1 MKNAV
6 LITIGDEI
14 LSGNT
19 IDTNSNFI
27 ATQLKNIGFKVVQI
41 FTISD
46 EIETIK
52 KTLKSAFE
60 LGDLVITTGGL
71 GPTKDDKT
79 KKAFAE
85 FFNDTLVS
93 DAETLEHL
101 KQLLIKRNREHL
113 FDINLPQAEILS
125 KSKVFQNHNGTA
137 PSLMVEENGKI
148 AICLP
153 GVPYEVK
160 PLIKN
165 QIIPFLQEKFE
176 QNFIVSR
183 IISVVNFPESLLSE
197 TIETWELALP
207 STISLSYLPIAN
219 RVKLRLTATGKN
231 EELLNQQLDEEITKL
246 KPLIQDNIIAEN
258 GDSIEE
264 ILHDLLISKNLTIS
278 SAESCTGGELSH
290 LIISVSGSSN
300 YFLGGICTY
309 QTQKKTEILGV
320 SEKLIQ
326 EKTVVSEEVAQ
337 AMSLGCQKLF
347 KTDISLS
354 TTGVAGPNSDEFNS
368 RVGLVYYSVRVQN
381 FEKTFKLYLPHLE
394 RKDFMNFVSMK
405 VLQDLVEILV
415 KEKFD

>member
-52 KTLKSAFE
+52 KTLKSAFG

-101 KQLLIKRNREHL
+101 RQLLIKRNREHL
-113 FDINLPQAEILS
+113 FDINLPQADILS
-125 KSKVFQNHNGTA
+125 KSKVFQNYNGTA

-176 QNFIVSR
+176 QNFIISR

-231 EELLNQQLDEEITKL
+231 EEILNQQLDEEITKL
-246 KPLIQDNIIAEN
+246 KPLIQENIISEN

-278 SAESCTGGELSH
+278 TAESCTGGELSH
-290 LIISVSGSSN
+290 LITSVSGSSN

-320 SEKLIQ
+320 SESLIQ

-347 KTDISLS
+347 KTDIALS
-354 TTGVAGPNSDEFNS
+354 TTGVAGPNSDEFES
-368 RVGLVYYSVRVQN
+368 EIGTGFYSIRVQN

-405 VLQDLVEILV
+405 VLQDLIEILI
-415 KEKFD
+415 KEKV

>member
-1 MKNAV
+1 M
-6 LITIGDEI
+6 
-14 LSGNT
+14 
-19 IDTNSNFI
+19 
-27 ATQLKNIGFKVVQI
+27 QI

-60 LGDLVITTGGL
+60 LGNLVITTGGL

-85 FFNDTLVS
+85 FFNDSLVS

-101 KQLLIKRNREHL
+101 RQLLIKRKREHL
-113 FDINLPQAEILS
+113 FDINLPQADILS

-165 QIIPFLQEKFE
+165 QIIPYLQEKFE

-231 EELLNQQLDEEITKL
+231 EEILNQQLDEEITKL
-246 KPLIQDNIIAEN
+246 KPLIQDNIISEN

-278 SAESCTGGELSH
+278 TAESCTGGELSH
-290 LIISVSGSSN
+290 LITSVSGSSN

-309 QTQKKTEILGV
+309 QTQKKSEILGV
-320 SEKLIQ
+320 SEDLIK

-347 KTDISLS
+347 KTDIALS
-354 TTGVAGPNSDEFNS
+354 TTGVAGPNSDEFES
-368 RVGLVYYSVRVQN
+368 EIGTIFYSIRVQN

-405 VLQDLVEILV
+405 VLQDLIEILI
-415 KEKFD
+415 KEKV

>member
-1 MKNAV
+1 MKKAV

-60 LGDLVITTGGL
+60 LGNLVITTGGL

-101 KQLLIKRNREHL
+101 RQLLIKRKREHL

-165 QIIPFLQEKFE
+165 QIIPYLQEKFE

-219 RVKLRLTATGKN
+219 RVKLRLTAAGKN
-231 EELLNQQLDEEITKL
+231 EEILNQQLDEEITKL
-246 KPLIQDNIIAEN
+246 KPLIQDNIISEN

-278 SAESCTGGELSH
+278 TAESCTGGELSH
-290 LIISVSGSSN
+290 LITSVSGSSN

-309 QTQKKTEILGV
+309 QTQKKSEILGV
-320 SEKLIQ
+320 SEDLIK

-347 KTDISLS
+347 KTDIALS
-354 TTGVAGPNSDEFNS
+354 TTGVAGPNSDEFES
-368 RVGLVYYSVRVQN
+368 EVGTVFYSIRVQN

-405 VLQDLVEILV
+405 VLQDLIEILI
-415 KEKFD
+415 KEKV

>member
-52 KTLKSAFE
+52 KNLKSAFE
-60 LGDLVITTGGL
+60 LGNLVITTGGL

-85 FFNDTLVS
+85 FFNDSLVS
-93 DAETLEHL
+93 DTETLEHL
-101 KQLLIKRNREHL
+101 RQLLIKRKREHL
-113 FDINLPQAEILS
+113 FDINLPQADILS

-165 QIIPFLQEKFE
+165 QIIPYLQEKFE

-231 EELLNQQLDEEITKL
+231 EEILNQQLDEEITKL
-246 KPLIQDNIIAEN
+246 KPLIQDNIISEN

-278 SAESCTGGELSH
+278 TAESCTGGELSH
-290 LIISVSGSSN
+290 LITSVSGSSN

-320 SEKLIQ
+320 SEDLIK

-347 KTDISLS
+347 KTDIALS
-354 TTGVAGPNSDEFNS
+354 TTGVAGPNSDEFES
-368 RVGLVYYSVRVQN
+368 EIGTVFYSIRVHN

-405 VLQDLVEILV
+405 VLQDLIEILI
-415 KEKFD
+415 KEKV

>member
-1 MKNAV
+1 MKKAV

-27 ATQLKNIGFKVVQI
+27 ATQLKNIGFKVMQI

-52 KTLKSAFE
+52 KTLKSAFG

-101 KQLLIKRNREHL
+101 RQLLIKRKREHL
-113 FDINLPQAEILS
+113 FDINLSQAEILS

-165 QIIPFLQEKFE
+165 QIIPYLQEKFE

-219 RVKLRLTATGKN
+219 RVKLRLTAAGKN
-231 EELLNQQLDEEITKL
+231 EEILNQQLDEEITKL
-246 KPLIQDNIIAEN
+246 KPLIQENIISEN

-278 SAESCTGGELSH
+278 TAESCTGGELSH
-290 LIISVSGSSN
+290 LITSVSGSSN

-309 QTQKKTEILGV
+309 QTQKKSEILGV
-320 SEKLIQ
+320 SEDLIK
-326 EKTVVSEEVAQ
+326 EKTVVSEEVSQ
-337 AMSLGCQKLF
+337 AMSLGCQNLF
-347 KTDISLS
+347 KTDIALS
-354 TTGVAGPNSDEFNS
+354 TTGVAGPNSDEFES
-368 RVGLVYYSVRVQN
+368 EIGTIFYSIRVQN

-405 VLQDLVEILV
+405 VLQDLIEILI
-415 KEKFD
+415 KEKV

>member
-52 KTLKSAFE
+52 KNLKSAFE
-60 LGDLVITTGGL
+60 LGNLVITTGGL

-101 KQLLIKRNREHL
+101 RQLLIKRKREHL
-113 FDINLPQAEILS
+113 FDINLPQADILS

-165 QIIPFLQEKFE
+165 QIIPYLQKKFE

-231 EELLNQQLDEEITKL
+231 EEILNQQLDEEITKL
-246 KPLIQDNIIAEN
+246 KPLIQDNIISEN

-278 SAESCTGGELSH
+278 TAESCTGGELSH
-290 LIISVSGSSN
+290 LITSVSGSSN

-309 QTQKKTEILGV
+309 QTQKKSEILGV
-320 SEKLIQ
+320 SEDLIK
-326 EKTVVSEEVAQ
+326 EKTVVSAEVAQ

-347 KTDISLS
+347 KTDIALS
-354 TTGVAGPNSDEFNS
+354 TTGVAGPNSDEFES
-368 RVGLVYYSVRVQN
+368 EIGTVFYSIRVQN

-405 VLQDLVEILV
+405 VLQDLIEILI
-415 KEKFD
+415 KEKV

>member
-1 MKNAV
+1 MKKAV

-60 LGDLVITTGGL
+60 LGNLVITTGGL

-101 KQLLIKRNREHL
+101 RQLLIKRKREHL

-197 TIETWELALP
+197 TIESWELDLP

-219 RVKLRLTATGKN
+219 RVKLRLTAAGKN
-231 EELLNQQLDEEITKL
+231 EEILNQQLDEEITKL
-246 KPLIQDNIIAEN
+246 KPLIQENIISEN

-278 SAESCTGGELSH
+278 TAESCTGGELSH
-290 LIISVSGSSN
+290 LITSVSGSSN

-309 QTQKKTEILGV
+309 QTQKKSEILGV
-320 SEKLIQ
+320 SESLIQ

-347 KTDISLS
+347 KTDIALS
-354 TTGVAGPNSDEFNS
+354 TTGVAGPNSDEFES
-368 RVGLVYYSVRVQN
+368 EIGTIFYSIRVHN

-405 VLQDLVEILV
+405 VLQDLIEILI
-415 KEKFD
+415 KEKV

>member
-1 MKNAV
+1 MKKAV

-52 KTLKSAFE
+52 KTLKSAFG

-93 DAETLEHL
+93 DTETLEHL
-101 KQLLIKRNREHL
+101 RQLLIKRKREHL

-231 EELLNQQLDEEITKL
+231 EEILNQQLDEEITKL
-246 KPLIQDNIIAEN
+246 KPLIQDNIISEN

-278 SAESCTGGELSH
+278 TAESCTGGELSH
-290 LIISVSGSSN
+290 LITSVSGSSN

-309 QTQKKTEILGV
+309 QTQKKSEILGV
-320 SEKLIQ
+320 SEDLIK

-347 KTDISLS
+347 KTDIALS
-354 TTGVAGPNSDEFNS
+354 TTGVAGPNSDEFES
-368 RVGLVYYSVRVQN
+368 EIGTVFYSIRVQN

-405 VLQDLVEILV
+405 VLQDLIEILI
-415 KEKFD
+415 KEKV

>member
-52 KTLKSAFE
+52 KNLKSAFE
-60 LGDLVITTGGL
+60 LGNLVITTGGL

-101 KQLLIKRNREHL
+101 RQLLIKRKREHL
-113 FDINLPQAEILS
+113 FDINLPQADILS

-165 QIIPFLQEKFE
+165 QIIPYLQEKFE

-231 EELLNQQLDEEITKL
+231 EEILNQQLDEEITKL
-246 KPLIQDNIIAEN
+246 KPLIQDNIISEN

-278 SAESCTGGELSH
+278 TAESCTGGELSH
-290 LIISVSGSSN
+290 LITSVSGSSN

-309 QTQKKTEILGV
+309 QTQKKSEILGV
-320 SEKLIQ
+320 SESLIQ

-354 TTGVAGPNSDEFNS
+354 TTGVAGPNSDEFES
-368 RVGLVYYSVRVQN
+368 EIGTVFYSIRVQN

-405 VLQDLVEILV
+405 VLQDLIEILI
-415 KEKFD
+415 KEKI

>member
-6 LITIGDEI
+6 LITIGNEV
-14 LSGNT
+14 LSGT
-19 IDTNSNFI
+19 TVDTNSNFI
-27 ATQLKNIGFKVVQI
+27 AKELSKIGISVSQI

-46 EIETIK
+46 EIEIIK
-52 KTLKSAFE
+52 NTLQNAFQ
-60 LGDLVITTGGL
+60 LTDLVITTGGL

-79 KKAFAE
+79 KKAFCE
-85 FFNDTLVS
+85 FFNDEIVY
-93 DAETLEHL
+93 DEETFQHL
-101 KQLLIKRNREHL
+101 KTRLERIGRLEIIERNRE
-113 FDINLPQAEILS
+113 QAMILS
-125 KSKVFQNHNGTA
+125 KAKVFQNHNGTA
-137 PSLMVEENGKI
+137 PSLMVEDKGKI

-165 QIIPFLQEKFE
+165 QIIPYLQEKFE

-231 EELLNQQLDEEITKL
+231 EEILNQQLDEEITKL
-246 KPLIQDNIIAEN
+246 KPLIQENIISEN

-278 SAESCTGGELSH
+278 TAESCTGGELSH
-290 LIISVSGSSN
+290 LITSVSGSSN

-309 QTQKKTEILGV
+309 QTQKKSEILGV
-320 SEKLIQ
+320 SEDLIK

-347 KTDISLS
+347 KTDIALS
-354 TTGVAGPNSDEFNS
+354 TTGVAGPNSDEFES
-368 RVGLVYYSVRVQN
+368 EIGTVFYSIRVQN

-405 VLQDLVEILV
+405 VLQDLIEILI
-415 KEKFD
+415 KEKV